1 LGKVTN
7 EMVKYG
13 LLPILLTFII
23 FYLHIILFFMLYP
36 NPKVL
41 TTLQVV
47 DFRRLKKSRGETL
60 EQGSTFLV
68 CFYIF
73 VACTDP
79 FRVFQEKLRA
89 SLNSF
94 SRS

>member
-1 LGKVTN
+1 MWFVT
-7 EMVKYG
+7 Y
-13 LLPILLTFII
+13 FID
-23 FYLHIILFFMLYP
+23 FYLFSFSYYIIFMLYP

-47 DFRRLKKSRGETL
+47 DFRRLKKSRGGTL

-89 SLNSF
+89 ES
-94 SRS
+94 

>member
-1 LGKVTN
+1 MWFFT
-7 EMVKYG
+7 Y
-13 LLPILLTFII
+13 FID
-23 FYLHIILFFMLYP
+23 FYHFSFAYYIIFMLYP

-41 TTLQVV
+41 TTLQVI
-47 DFRRLKKSRGETL
+47 DFCRLKKSRGETL

-79 FRVFQEKLRA
+79 FRVFQEKL
-89 SLNSF
+89 
-94 SRS
+94 

>member
-1 LGKVTN
+1 LGEVTN
-7 EMVKYG
+7 EIVKCG
-13 LLPILLTFII
+13 FLPILLIFITFHL
-23 FYLHIILFFMLYP
+23 YIILFFMLHP

-41 TTLQVV
+41 TTLQVI
-47 DFRRLKKSRGETL
+47 DFCRLKKSRGETL

-89 SLNSF
+89 ESYSF